1 MKILF
6 FYFGRIISLLTLP
19 FYSFFEKMKSVKMYM
34 YTGYYSR
41 FFAAFGKGSVIV
53 PTIRMLEGA
62 RYITIGSDCIVG
74 KQVQLTAFNYHSDD
88 SFRPSI
94 VLGDKSNIGDYSHIT
109 SINSVQ
115 VGNGVL
121 MGRNIL
127 ITDNSHGGG
136 DNFSNQLEIPVKARP
151 MHSKGKVIIG
161 DNVWIGEKASIIGNV
176 MIGRGCIIGAN
187 TVITK
192 NIPEYTLA
200 VGNPVRLISLKNDK
214 DE

>member
-1 MKILF
+1 MKTLF
-6 FYFGRIISLLTLP
+6 ICIGRIISFLTIP
-19 FYSFFEKMKSVKMYM
+19 FFSTFEKMKSVKMYI
-34 YTGYYSR
+34 YTGYYSKC
-41 FFAAFGKGSVIV
+41 FASFGKGSVII
-53 PTIRMLEGA
+53 PTLRMLVGSK
-62 RYITIGSDCIVG
+62 YITIGSECILG
-74 KQVQLTAFNYHSDD
+74 KQVQLTAFDHYCGV
-88 SFRPSI
+88 SFLPSI
-94 VLGDKSNIGDYSHIT
+94 ILGDGSNIGDYSHIT
-109 SINSVQ
+109 SINKIQ
-115 VGNGVL
+115 IGTGVL

-136 DNFSNQLEIPVKARP
+136 ECLATQLDQPVKTRP
-151 MHSKGKVIIG
+151 MFTKGCVIIE

-176 MIGRGCIIGAN
+176 VIGRGSIIGAN